1 MVQMN
6 DVKMVYGNTEAA
18 ALNGISFTINEG
30 EFVFLVGPS
39 GSGKTTI
46 IKLITGELSPTSG
59 QITVNG
65 FDMQGIKRRKL
76 PKLRRTLG
84 VIFQDFRLIDKMT
97 VYENVAFAM
106 RVVGAS
112 NKEIRRRVPQVLE
125 LVGLADR
132 EKRFPAE
139 LSGGEQQRV
148 AIARALVNNPRMII
162 ADEPT
167 GNLDPV
173 RSLELMLLLEKI
185 NELGTTV
192 LVVTHEKELVDA
204 FSKRVISIDAGRV
217 ISDGLDG
224 TTDMKLNRF
233 NYLMAQGVKNIF
245 THGFMSFAS
254 ITIIIACLLIMGSF
268 SLLTLNID
276 ANIDRLQNQ
285 NEVIAYVDETLT
297 EDEARAI
304 EPKVAAVANVA
315 SVEFVTREQ
324 AMQTFEAEYDSD
336 LFDNID
342 ASVFRHRYVVTL
354 DDLSLMK
361 DTQAALKNVDGIADV
376 TAHLDYAENFITF
389 RNIVSVVS
397 VVLIVILIAVSL
409 FIMTNTIK
417 LATFGRREEIAIMK
431 MVGATNG
438 FIRLPFVVEGL
449 VLGLVGG
456 LIAFLLQ
463 WGLYSLI
470 VSKIMSTMAAGIITV
485 LPFASVSLPLL
496 LVFLGVGVLVGVFGG
511 LTAIRNY
518 LKV

>member
-1 MVQMN
+1 
-6 DVKMVYGNTEAA
+6 
-18 ALNGISFTINEG
+18 
-30 EFVFLVGPS
+30 
-39 GSGKTTI
+39 
-46 IKLITGELSPTSG
+46 
-59 QITVNG
+59 
-65 FDMQGIKRRKL
+65 
-76 PKLRRTLG
+76 
-84 VIFQDFRLIDKMT
+84 
-97 VYENVAFAM
+97 
-106 RVVGAS
+106 
-112 NKEIRRRVPQVLE
+112 
-125 LVGLADR
+125 
-132 EKRFPAE
+132 
-139 LSGGEQQRV
+139 
-148 AIARALVNNPRMII
+148 
-162 ADEPT
+162 
-167 GNLDPV
+167 
-173 RSLELMLLLEKI
+173 
-185 NELGTTV
+185 
-192 LVVTHEKELVDA
+192 
-204 FSKRVISIDAGRV
+204 
-217 ISDGLDG
+217 
-224 TTDMKLNRF
+224 MKLNRF
-233 NYLMAQGVKNIF
+233 NYLMTQGVKNIF

-285 NEVIAYVDETLT
+285 NEVIAYVDETLS

-304 EPKVAAVANVA
+304 EPQVAT
-315 SVEFVTREQ
+315 VEFVTREQ

-456 LIAFLLQ
+456 LVAFLLQ

-485 LPFASVSLPLL
+485 LPFASVALPLL